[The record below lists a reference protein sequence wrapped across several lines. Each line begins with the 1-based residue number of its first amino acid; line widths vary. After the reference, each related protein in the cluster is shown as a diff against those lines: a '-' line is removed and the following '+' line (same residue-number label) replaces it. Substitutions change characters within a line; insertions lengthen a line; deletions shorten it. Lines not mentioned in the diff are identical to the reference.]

1 MDLQMSLAIA
11 RRRTQL
17 RSSREKRHYT
27 FAASIDLLYSIRR
40 SKDRLDPNK
49 LCRASH
55 KSTSHQRGQA
65 SHWPTTEA
73 MHLCTPGVH
82 QLTLTALSPNTECP
96 LPTGCR
102 LTCEHPIHPRASP

>member
-27 FAASIDLLYSIRR
+27 FAASIDLLNSIRR

-73 MHLCTPGVH
+73 MHLCTLECTNSLLPRCH
-82 QLTLTALSPNTECP
+82 PTRSALF
-96 LPTGCR
+96 LLVVG
-102 LTCEHPIHPRASP
+102 